1 MAKIGIMKLNLP
13 FSSLERLKQN
23 EDIVKSSGAG
33 KIMKNKTATA
43 ELEIDL
49 RGMDLETARIEVDK
63 YLDNS
68 YVAGLPRVTIIH
80 GVGTLV
86 LKNGIKAMLKSH
98 KHVKSY
104 RDGGYGEGGMGVT
117 IVELK

>member
-1 MAKIGIMKLNLP
+1 
-13 FSSLERLKQN
+13 
-23 EDIVKSSGAG
+23 
-33 KIMKNKTATA
+33 
-43 ELEIDL
+43 
-49 RGMDLETARIEVDK
+49 
-63 YLDNS
+63 
-68 YVAGLPRVTIIH
+68 
-80 GVGTLV
+80 LV

>member
-1 MAKIGIMKLNLP
+1 MGGTGSGRAMKRSYEKISKVKLNL
-13 FSSLERLKQN
+13 K
-23 EDIVKSSGAG
+23 
-33 KIMKNKTATA
+33 
-43 ELEIDL
+43 
-49 RGMDLETARIEVDK
+49 
-63 YLDNS
+63 
-68 YVAGLPRVTIIH
+68 IIH

-104 RDGGYGEGGMGVT
+104 RDGGYGEGGMGGT